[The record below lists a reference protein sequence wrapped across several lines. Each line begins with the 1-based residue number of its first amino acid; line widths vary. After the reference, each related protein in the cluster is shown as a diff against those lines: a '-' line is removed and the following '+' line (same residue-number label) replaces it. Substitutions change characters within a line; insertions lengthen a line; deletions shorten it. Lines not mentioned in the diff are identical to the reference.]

1 MIATQELV
9 SYKINV
15 SYYEI
20 YNEQINDLI
29 NNRKDIK
36 LRENLDGPFIENL
49 TQIQVNTFLECSQ
62 IFNNSAK
69 NRSTAATLMNK

>member
-1 MIATQELV
+1 MKVLREFKV
-9 SYKINV
+9 SV

-36 LRENLDGPFIENL
+36 IRENFEGPFVENL
-49 TQIQVNTFLECSQ
+49 TALVVNSY
-62 IFNNSAK
+62 
-69 NRSTAATLMNK
+69 